1 MGIQIK
7 RDNFERIVILLLAT
21 DLKSLGGEQN
31 SLKQPFLSIQKRS

>member
-21 DLKSLGGEQN
+21 DLKSLGGEQI
-31 SLKQPFLSIQKRS
+31 SLK

>member
-21 DLKSLGGEQN
+21 DLKSLGGEQI
-31 SLKQPFLSIQKRS
+31 SLKQPLLSIQK